1 MKTKKI
7 KFNLERWQ
15 SGDFV
20 RVETRGG
27 KEVKQL
33 TYFHEIDGD
42 YKLLGVL
49 DGGWASNHLDGSHA
63 RGGEDELDLFLIVK
77 DDDEKVGELFE
88 DLWIYTLAKRF
99 IEQYERE
106 NK

>member
-7 KFNLERWQ
+7 EFDLKRWQ

-20 RVETRGG
+20 GVETRDGE
-27 KEVKQL
+27 EVSQL
-33 TYFHEIDGD
+33 VCFNGVKDDLKICGVKNGTVCGYQIDGS
-42 YKLLGVL
+42 YY
-49 DGGWASNHLDGSHA
+49 GGIH
-63 RGGEDELDLFLIVK
+63 DERDLMLIVK
-77 DDDEKVGELFE
+77 DDDEKVLELVE
-88 DLWIYTLAKRF
+88 DLWIYTLAKKF